1 MIFPQ
6 YRKGRVGIDIFEGT
20 ILEHARKLG
29 VEISSECGGEG
40 ICGKCI
46 VRVERGQEGLIAKTE
61 AEKSFELGEDERLAC
76 QAKVGAGLYAR
87 LKPVDIHVFVREMGK
102 YTILADTVEDKI
114 TLSPFVYRRNDKV
127 FWKGPLGEEEI
138 GEYTGKIYGLAVDVG
153 TTTLVSQILDLESGE
168 KIATLSRRNPQS
180 SYGDDVISRAGYTM
194 NHPNGLEELQ
204 QVVVNSINESLKE
217 FLEDTGEKGDSIYEA
232 VIVGNSTMRSI
243 FFGIDVSTL
252 GVMPF
257 EPASRE
263 PLNIKAKHL
272 GLQIHPD
279 ANVYGAGLIGGHA
292 GADAL
297 ADILASEMYKKEKPQ
312 MTVDV
317 GTNGEVIVGNRDGLL
332 TASCAAG
339 GAYEGATAKSG
350 VGAIEGAIKN
360 IRIVDGKAEYET
372 IGEREAVGICGSGL
386 IDLLAELLKNGII
399 NRMGRFTNPE
409 KEFVVDKDRGISI
422 TQEDVNQ
429 LILARS
435 GMSLDQ
441 KSLIRSFPTTVDG
454 IENIY
459 LAGAFGNYIN
469 ADNAIAIGLMP
480 DAKERVVKIGNGALA
495 GARQMLLSVEKRR
508 DAEEVV
514 RKIKHLKPNEDE
526 GFFDEFVE
534 GLCFETWR

>member
-1 MIFPQ
+1 MAQMIFPQ
-6 YRKGRVGIDIFEGT
+6 YRKGKVGIDIFEGT

-29 VEISSECGGEG
+29 VEIATECGGEG

-46 VRVERGQEGLIAKTE
+46 VRIERGQEGLIAPTKV
-61 AEKSFELGEDERLAC
+61 EKSFELGEEERLAC
-76 QAKVGAGLYAR
+76 QAKVVQ
-87 LKPVDIHVFVREMGK
+87 PMDIHVFVREMGQ

-114 TLSPFVYRRNDKV
+114 TLNPFVSRKNGKIV
-127 FWKGPLGEEEI
+127 WKGSAGEEKI
-138 GEYTGKIYGLAVDVG
+138 GEDTGKIYGLAVDVG
-153 TTTLVSQILDLESGE
+153 TTTIVSQVLDLESGD
-168 KIATLSRRNPQS
+168 KIATLSRKNPQS

-194 NHPNGLEELQ
+194 NHPNGLHELQ
-204 QVVVNSINESLKE
+204 QVVVTSINDSLKE
-217 FLEDTGEKGDSIYEA
+217 LEADTGEKATSIYEA

-257 EPASRE
+257 EPISRE
-263 PLNIKAKHL
+263 PLNVKAKHL
-272 GLQIHPD
+272 GLQIHPQ
-279 ANVYGAGLIGGHA
+279 ANVYGPGLIGGHA

-297 ADILASEMYKKEKPQ
+297 ADVLASEMYKKEKPQ

-372 IGEREAVGICGSGL
+372 IGDKPAVGICGSGL
-386 IDLLAELLKNGII
+386 IDLLAELLKNGFV

-435 GMSLDQ
+435 GLSLDQ
-441 KSLIRSFPTTVDG
+441 KSLIRSLPTSIDG
-454 IENIY
+454 LENIY

-480 DAKERVVKIGNGALA
+480 DAKEKVVKIGNGALA
-495 GARQMLLSVEKRR
+495 GARQMLLSQEKRR
-508 DAEEVV
+508 DAEEIV

-534 GLCFETWR
+534 GLCFESWR